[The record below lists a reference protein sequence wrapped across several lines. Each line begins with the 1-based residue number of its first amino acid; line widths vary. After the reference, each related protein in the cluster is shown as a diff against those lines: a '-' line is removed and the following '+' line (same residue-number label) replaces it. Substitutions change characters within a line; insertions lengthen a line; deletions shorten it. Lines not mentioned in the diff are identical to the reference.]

1 MNNDGDF
8 DVNFSGETIDA
19 ETEEPTDEPA
29 ENRDTYI
36 VGGEVIDAETGE
48 VVHDDK

>member
-19 ETEEPTDEPA
+19 ETEKPTDEPA
-29 ENRDTYI
+29 ENHDTYI